1 VSDALVVA
9 REAGLDSEQFREL
22 LVASTLGE
30 RRPVDEPD
38 RIAAMVAHANLVVT
52 ARDGI
57 GGRLV
62 GVARSVTDFA
72 YCCYLSDLAVDRDR
86 QRSGIGRALIDE
98 TRRHLHPRATLILLS
113 APKAV
118 DYYPK
123 IGFRRHEAAF
133 DLPGGPDR

>member
-133 DLPGGPDR
+133 VLPGGPDR